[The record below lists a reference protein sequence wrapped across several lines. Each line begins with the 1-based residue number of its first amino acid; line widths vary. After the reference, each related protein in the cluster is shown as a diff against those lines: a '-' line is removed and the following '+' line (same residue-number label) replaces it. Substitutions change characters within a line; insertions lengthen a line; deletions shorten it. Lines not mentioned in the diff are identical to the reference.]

1 MILSSPIIALCIAV
15 LAGLWIASGL
25 IGDADGTLP
34 HQETAVATQPP
45 RVQVKTQTAE
55 PFQRSIILTGRT
67 EASRRVELRSQLEA
81 QVNEIHAEKG
91 ALLLKDA
98 PILSLDIED
107 RAAQVTKSQ
116 ALLDQR
122 WLEYD
127 AARKLADKGHRAENT
142 LAAAQADYAW
152 AQAELARRQAD
163 LSFTTIKAPFDG
175 ILDDRRTELGDY
187 LRNGDVIG
195 VIIDLDPILIVAE
208 VPENE
213 IRSLRVGMMAKAAL
227 TTGEHLQGMIRYIS
241 SISHPTTRTF
251 RIEIEAPNPD
261 NQIAEGVTA
270 KIHIPSDYTTAHHI
284 SPAILTLDD
293 SGVIGVKTVGDDH
306 KVQFYPIEIVGSA
319 ENGMWLTGL
328 PQTSRLITVGQEF
341 VMNGQTV
348 TPVEE
353 KGTPIG
359 TEG

>member
-1 MILSSPIIALCIAV
+1 MPSLSPPIIALSIAV

-34 HQETAVATQPP
+34 NQETAIQPP

-81 QVNEIHAEKG
+81 QVDAIHSEKG
-91 ALLLKDA
+91 ALLPRDA
-98 PILSLDIED
+98 PIISLDIED
-107 RAAQVTKSQ
+107 RAAQVAKSQ
-116 ALLDQR
+116 ALLGQR
-122 WLEYD
+122 RLEYE

-142 LAAAQADYAW
+142 LAAAQADYAL
-152 AQAELARRQAD
+152 AQAELARHQAD

-175 ILDDRRTELGDY
+175 ILDDRRVELGDY
-187 LRNGDVIG
+187 LRNGDIIG
-195 VIIDLDPILIVAE
+195 VIIDLDPIVIVAE

-213 IRSLRVGMMAKAAL
+213 IRSLRIGMMATATL
-227 TTGEHLQGMIRYIS
+227 TTGEHLQGVISYIS
-241 SISHPTTRTF
+241 SIAHPTTRTF

-261 NQIAEGVTA
+261 NRIAEGVTA
-270 KIHIPSDYTTAHHI
+270 KIHIPSDYITAHHI

-293 SGVIGVKTVGDDH
+293 SGIIGVKTVGNDH
-306 KVQFYPIEIVGSA
+306 KVQFYPVTIVGSA

-328 PQTSRLITVGQEF
+328 PRTSRLITIGQEF
-341 VMNGQTV
+341 VINGQTV

-353 KGTPIG
+353 KATGK
-359 TEG
+359 EG